1 MAISKLVYAPDR
13 PAKSRWMVSL
23 AVALLL
29 SAPLAG
35 QTERVVYISA
45 DMEGIAGLSDT
56 DDPLGPRLM
65 TLEVNAAVAGAFD
78 GGATAVVIN
87 DAHGSHANL
96 AQDMVDPRATL
107 LRGSLKPYGMMQ
119 GLESSHAAVVFI
131 GYHGQAGSLGSFA
144 AHTGSGRVADLRVNG
159 TSVGEGGMNVMY
171 AAWVRVPVVFVSGD
185 AVAVDQVRDLAPD
198 VRGVAVKQGIWNSAV
213 QTMLPDSARAAIR
226 RTVAE
231 ALRSRH
237 RILERPTSPV
247 RVELKYTTS
256 LFADIAEGIPGVER
270 VDGTTVAFT
279 VADYPAAYRMIRVLY
294 KHLQP

>member
-1 MAISKLVYAPDR
+1 
-13 PAKSRWMVSL
+13 
-23 AVALLL
+23 
-29 SAPLAG
+29 
-35 QTERVVYISA
+35 
-45 DMEGIAGLSDT
+45 
-56 DDPLGPRLM
+56 
-65 TLEVNAAVAGAFD
+65 
-78 GGATAVVIN
+78 
-87 DAHGSHANL
+87 
-96 AQDMVDPRATL
+96 
-107 LRGSLKPYGMMQ
+107 
-119 GLESSHAAVVFI
+119 
-131 GYHGQAGSLGSFA
+131 
-144 AHTGSGRVADLRVNG
+144 
-159 TSVGEGGMNVMY
+159 
-171 AAWVRVPVVFVSGD
+171 
-185 AVAVDQVRDLAPD
+185 
-198 VRGVAVKQGIWNSAV
+198 VAVKQGIWNSAV